1 MNELTIKALVEAGA
15 IKKIQV
21 VADASHF
28 YVEVETPSGSA
39 TASTIKGAVKTWASL
54 DAVAKWL
61 RRMGIGSSINLNIS
75 RWQPGQR
82 RILL

>member
-1 MNELTIKALVEAGA
+1 MNEHTLKALVEAGA
-15 IKKIQV
+15 IKKIHV
-21 VADASHF
+21 VADATHF
-28 YVEVETPSGSA
+28 YVDVETPGGSS
-39 TASTIKGAVKTWASL
+39 TASTNKGAVKTWASL

-82 RILL
+82 RIAL